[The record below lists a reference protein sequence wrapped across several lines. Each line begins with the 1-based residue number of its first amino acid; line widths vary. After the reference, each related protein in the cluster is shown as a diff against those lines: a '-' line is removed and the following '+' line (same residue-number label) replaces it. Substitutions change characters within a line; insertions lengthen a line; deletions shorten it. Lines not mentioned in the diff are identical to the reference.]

1 MFSSD
6 LASVAVSWFSISAPE
21 TRKLRVFSQFGV
33 EERDW
38 QGLDLDPTTFQK
50 NPEREPGLV
59 IRRGAAHF
67 QAQKV

>member
-38 QGLDLDPTTFQK
+38 QGLDPTTFQK
-50 NPEREPGLV
+50 NPGLV
-59 IRRGAAHF
+59 IRVAHF